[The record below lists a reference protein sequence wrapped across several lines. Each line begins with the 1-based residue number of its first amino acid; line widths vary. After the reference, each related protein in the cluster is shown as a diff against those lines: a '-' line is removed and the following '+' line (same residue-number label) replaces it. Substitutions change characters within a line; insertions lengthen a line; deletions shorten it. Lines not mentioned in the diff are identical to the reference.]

1 MLRMST
7 KFLNEIINPE
17 IKFLLIESL
26 QTKGVFRS
34 ALDKQVRN
42 INSSSKPNPIVILT
56 TSKKT
61 RAAL

>member
-1 MLRMST
+1 MLRMPT

-42 INSSSKPNPIVILT
+42 INSSSKPNPILILT

>member
-34 ALDKQVRN
+34 AVDKRVRN